1 MIVYEVV
8 SRYIDCKKNTFC
20 LNTIETESLPQNT
33 FEQLKTRDVYHDY
46 FSDKEIAEK
55 FIEDSKKGLIQV
67 NLGTTLKVVP
77 NGMTGI

>member
-8 SRYIDCKKNTFC
+8 SRYFDCKKNTFC

-33 FEQLKTRDVYHDY
+33 FVQLKTRDVYHDY

-55 FIEDSKKGLIQV
+55 FIEDSKKGLI
-67 NLGTTLKVVP
+67 
-77 NGMTGI
+77 